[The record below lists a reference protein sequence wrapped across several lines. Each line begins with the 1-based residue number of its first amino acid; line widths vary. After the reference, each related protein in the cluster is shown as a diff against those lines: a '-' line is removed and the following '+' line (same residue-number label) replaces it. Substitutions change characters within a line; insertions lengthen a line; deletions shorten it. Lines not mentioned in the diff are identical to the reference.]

1 MRKSSPGE
9 KRSCDCV
16 RGLIAILILNAA
28 AAAQVSVYGGN
39 TLVYGNS
46 ILNGPATYT
55 NIYVVFPPPP
65 LDNNYSNF
73 TANVMTQDAID
84 GVTLLVPWNA
94 VELSSPSM
102 TACSPVGTDMCQ
114 QDQTNPLYYHS
125 YNWMTIDGS
134 GCGDTNPQSS
144 SPWFCSFGGVYKT
157 VNFVLVGA
165 GDIPTDGFTPTFV
178 TGSNWMTA
186 VGASQ
191 PQDVVNT
198 INASGCGIK
207 YSGSITSIPTNATFT
222 GNGSNTVN
230 VTNWASPP
238 VVAGDTIWVSGLTG
252 AASSLNVT
260 GQNGAT
266 VSTSGCGLSAN
277 FCYTG
282 GGTSTAFGTPTSVVK
297 AVDSWPVPYELP
309 FASGWLAFLKAAIY
323 HFSNLNYPG
332 RSWQNHSRIRYIRPG
347 VAQGGE
353 ARPICATYAP
363 MTGASPAYSEPV
375 WTNGTSPT
383 GWYTQVVQ
391 AVQSANPL
399 MQIMFSINVGETSLV
414 PIDASFA
421 NDEAAVAV
429 TYSNSTGLYDGF
441 GSQGLEHSDTA
452 FTGATCPEAGTA
464 PDTGNNWG
472 CMFTKYW
479 SGSNMTYG
487 TMVPN
492 PTTVPLELQQI
503 DCSNP
508 TGVYDAQDG
517 CFLGNT
523 GGDTGSLVSLYAFAT
538 LNHASILELYNQDA
552 LLAYDPNF
560 CDPNMALTACTNTA
574 GYDWFGSS
582 LSASTQFNFFT
593 NAGQGTM
600 SCSGYPATCPYAS
613 AINTAHGPH

>member
-1 MRKSSPGE
+1 MGVAATGNVPGARGPDAGWIDSSGNLWLFGG
-9 KRSCDCV
+9 S
-16 RGLIAILILNAA
+16 GLDSTGTSGALNDLWEFNPTSNQWAWMNGSDTVNGAGIYGTLGVAA
-28 AAAQVSVYGGN
+28 AANDPGARAQGTGW
-39 TLVYGNS
+39 T
-46 ILNGPATYT
+46 
-55 NIYVVFPPPP
+55 
-65 LDNNYSNF
+65 DSNHHF
-73 TANVMTQDAID
+73 W
-84 GVTLLVPWNA
+84 L
-94 VELSSPSM
+94 
-102 TACSPVGTDMCQ
+102 
-114 QDQTNPLYYHS
+114 
-125 YNWMTIDGS
+125 
-134 GCGDTNPQSS
+134 
-144 SPWFCSFGGVYKT
+144 FGGEGYDST
-157 VNFVLVGA
+157 GNFGVGLNDLWQFNTST
-165 GDIPTDGFTPTFV
+165 GQWTWMS
-178 TGSNWMTA
+178 GSNTA
-186 VGASQ
+186 QALA
-191 PQDVVNT
+191 T
-198 INASGCGIK
+198 TFAETALGIGP
-207 YSGSITSIPTNATFT
+207 SGSILTSNGSIPVWSSAPTLGNSTATGT
-222 GNGSNTVN
+222 
-230 VTNWASPP
+230 
-238 VVAGDTIWVSGLTG
+238 LTF
-252 AASSLNVT
+252 AASGTNTITIMPV
-260 GQNGAT
+260 NP
-266 VSTSGCGLSAN
+266 SAN
-277 FCYTG
+277 RTYTIPDFG
-282 GGTSTAFGTPTSVVK
+282 GNENLTAVNGT
-297 AVDSWPVPYELP
+297 
-309 FASGWLAFLKAAIY
+309 AAIY

-399 MQIMFSINVGETSLV
+399 MQVMFSINVGETSLV

-429 TYSNSTGLYDGF
+429 AYSNSTGLYDGF
-441 GSQGLEHSDTA
+441 GSQGLEHSDIA
-452 FTGATCPEAGTA
+452 GFTSGHCPEAGGA

-487 TMVPN
+487 TMGPN

-560 CDPNMALTACTNTA
+560 CLPAGGPPHNTCMNTA
-574 GYDWFGSS
+574 GYDWFGTN
-582 LSASTQFNFFT
+582 LSPTTQYNFYV
-593 NAGQGTM
+593 NAGQGTPG
-600 SCSGYPATCPYAS
+600 CSGGSCPYAS